1 MSDLT
6 MTKMSDQAEGSQVLL
21 TKYQW
26 RTPLDV
32 LKIANKTLSFLFL
45 IVPESLL
52 LSVLLTFATDLGLP
66 SHLMIG
72 KNIQSPLN
80 SCTLN
85 WQM

>member
-1 MSDLT
+1 MGFNNDDVFCFFIVQFTLH
-6 MTKMSDQAEGSQVLL
+6 
-21 TKYQW
+21 
-26 RTPLDV
+26 PLC

-66 SHLMIG
+66 SHLTIG
-72 KNIQSPLN
+72 ETIQHLLN